1 MATPPPRPLRVVY
14 VSTLERGGPV
24 SHMHALAERVAALG
38 VDVRIVG
45 PRDVGVRSK
54 WDAHG
59 ALGLRP
65 LLAGADVVHTHDRRA
80 GLFARVLAKARGAKV
95 VHTYHGLPEE
105 IAVELGRDDGYR
117 DPLVSPLRRAWLRGG
132 YLRIEAALA
141 LLGAVVVPSEA
152 MASYLA
158 SCGVPRSRLRVIP
171 SGVDVVRTA
180 PRPTLHDP
188 PVVAVMANLERWKGV
203 DVLLDTCGTH
213 LNAGGTHVHVD
224 VYGDGSERGALEV
237 QAVRLGVDAT
247 FHGHVAGARERV
259 AESADVVVVPS
270 RAENLPMAALE
281 AMAAAL
287 PVVATR
293 VGGVR
298 ELVEDGVT
306 GIVVPPDDPGA
317 MAAAIAKVISDDTLR
332 VAMGAAGAARIAAR
346 FSADGVARRLVDL
359 YGELC
364 GSQGGGPCASSR

>member
-1 MATPPPRPLRVVY
+1 MPTDRMRVIY
-14 VSTLERGGPV
+14 VSTLEHGGPV
-24 SHMHALAERVAALG
+24 SHMHALAERVSALG

-45 PRDVGVRSK
+45 PHDVGVRSK
-54 WDAHG
+54 WDVRG
-59 ALGLRP
+59 ALGLWP

-117 DPLVSPLRRAWLRGG
+117 DPSVSPLRRTWLRGG

-158 SCGVPRSRLRVIP
+158 ACGVPRSRLRVIP
-171 SGVDVVRTA
+171 SGVDVVRAA
-180 PRPTLHDP
+180 PSPTLHDP

-203 DVLLDTCGTH
+203 DVLLDACGTH
-213 LNAGGTHVHVD
+213 LHAGRTHLHAGGMHVD
-224 VYGDGSERGALEV
+224 VYGDGRERDALEA
-237 QAVRLGVDAT
+237 QAARLGSAGVDVT
-247 FHGHVAGARERV
+247 FHGHVPGARERV
-259 AESADVVVVPS
+259 AATADVVVVPS

-287 PVVATR
+287 PVVGTR
-293 VGGVR
+293 VGGMP

-317 MAAAIAKVISDDTLR
+317 MAAAIDKVLSDDTLR
-332 VAMGAAGAARIAAR
+332 VAMGTAGAARVAAR
-346 FSADGVARRLVDL
+346 FSAGGVARQLVDL
-359 YGELC
+359 YEELC
-364 GSQGGGPCASSR
+364 GTAR